1 MIRLLFI
8 ISLFV
13 GSCNGNTSN
22 TKQIDNSQITELQT
36 QSMSTPPP
44 IPPDSLLLRIQN
56 KVYQAFVAS
65 LLSHKSDE
73 LDKISKGLSDLYK
86 AKNQNII
93 LYWQGYLQYY
103 ASIYYL
109 QQNNKK
115 AAENEA
121 DKGLN
126 WLKSIKNKNSE
137 DYALLALLQ
146 SFSIQFRT
154 GDAMLISQEINKDI
168 ENALAIDSSNLRANY
183 VFASNNFYT
192 PKKYGGGKLVEK
204 YLLKAISLP
213 TQKTPNQYLPSWG
226 KEESYEMLIK
236 YYIQNK
242 KWDLAKQY
250 YEKGIKECPKSYI
263 INQLASQ
270 LVGK

>member
-22 TKQIDNSQITELQT
+22 TKQIDNSQITEHQT

-44 IPPDSLLLRIQN
+44 IPPDSLLLGIQN

-109 QQNNKK
+109 QQNNK
-115 AAENEA
+115 NTT
-121 DKGLN
+121 
-126 WLKSIKNKNSE
+126 
-137 DYALLALLQ
+137 
-146 SFSIQFRT
+146 R
-154 GDAMLISQEINKDI
+154 
-168 ENALAIDSSNLRANY
+168 
-183 VFASNNFYT
+183 
-192 PKKYGGGKLVEK
+192 
-204 YLLKAISLP
+204 
-213 TQKTPNQYLPSWG
+213 
-226 KEESYEMLIK
+226 
-236 YYIQNK
+236 QNK
-242 KWDLAKQY
+242 TK
-250 YEKGIKECPKSYI
+250 
-263 INQLASQ
+263 
-270 LVGK
+270 